1 MAANFGFVIAGELA
15 GMACPG
21 RFADLREVIRHYDRH
36 FGLKLSGGK

>member
-1 MAANFGFVIAGELA
+1 MVRDGFYHD
-15 GMACPG
+15 G